1 MGTATFGHPATEP
14 LSIALQFP
22 YPGPGRGRSRTNKTN
37 RAKDHPRAKSL
48 HTRVLKLEW
57 SHQSHVIDYFKAQIY
72 FSYDKKFQ
80 HAAKVKLIPCWSLR
94 PASIW
99 SLVAA
104 LASTR
109 CRTTSGARQ
118 DWIMASQVS
127 QPRLASHSADFIRAL
142 EHFMITSVVEPAWLP
157 SPSHESQSVR
167 KQKARKICQGKA
179 GCREV
184 VKNISQHFRLCC
196 TALHFLIGLAFVVTF
211 NVFCSWW
218 LPGYKP
224 NAWSRS

>member
-1 MGTATFGHPATEP
+1 MTGNKAPVYKNSLEYRRSSVMWVQQLLDTRLQSPSRSLCSFPILALAEGVTEQIRQIV
-14 LSIALQFP
+14 L
-22 YPGPGRGRSRTNKTN
+22 KT
-37 RAKDHPRAKSL
+37 KRAKSL

-57 SHQSHVIDYFKAQIY
+57 SHQNHVIDYFKAQIY

-94 PASIW
+94 LASIW

-127 QPRLASHSADFIRAL
+127 QPRLASHRADFIRAL
-142 EHFMITSVVEPAWLP
+142 EHFMITSVVEPTWLP
-157 SPSHESQSVR
+157 SPSHESQSVQNR
-167 KQKARKICQGKA
+167 EARKICQGNAVSGEGEKHQPA
-179 GCREV
+179 FQLV
-184 VKNISQHFRLCC
+184 
-196 TALHFLIGLAFVVTF
+196 LHS
-211 NVFCSWW
+211 C
-218 LPGYKP
+218 
-224 NAWSRS
+224 